1 MKSFYPAFL
10 LILLLELI
18 SCQILAQNN
27 SEAKGQATPESLGI
41 SSQAI
46 LDFINAAEKE
56 RPNDLHS
63 FFILRHG
70 KEVASGWWNPYESE
84 TAHMLY
90 SLSKSFTSTAI
101 GIAQEE
107 GLLSIDDPV
116 ISFFPD
122 ETPDSISQ
130 NLKAMRIRDL
140 LKMNSGHNQEPM
152 AATVQNPESWVK
164 GFLSAEV
171 EHKPGTH
178 FVYNSMATFMLSAII
193 TKVTG
198 ERLRDYLMPRL
209 FEPLEIEKPKWEQ
222 NINGIDFG
230 GWGLYLRTEEIA
242 KFGQLLLQK
251 GKWNGV
257 QLVPEAWVEEATSF
271 QTSNGSNPN
280 SDWEQGYGYQFWMCR
295 HGAYR
300 GDGAFGQY
308 CIVMPEQDAV
318 LAITSGSKDMQAIMN
333 LAWDHLLPAFE
344 DKPLKQDKAS
354 LKALR
359 NKTAN
364 LKLNPVK
371 GAETSSKAEEIS
383 GVTYTVESNDWGLKS
398 IAFNVTEKEKSI
410 TFNTRDS
417 IFTIPVGFGEYRKGY
432 YYFPRVGGHSVSTSG
447 GWFGND
453 VLQLMFYLD
462 ETPYGVMAKVS
473 FNGDQVR
480 MEREFNVFFGPTKQ
494 KPLVGKA
501 EK

>member
-1 MKSFYPAFL
+1 MKSFYPAFFL
-10 LILLLELI
+10 MIILELI
-18 SCQILAQNN
+18 SFQVLAQKK
-27 SEAKGQATPESLGI
+27 SEIKGNATPESLGI
-41 SSQAI
+41 SSQAV
-46 LDFINAAEKE
+46 LDFITAAEKE
-56 RPNDLHS
+56 RPNELHS

-70 KEVASGWWNPYESE
+70 KEVASGWWHPYESE

-107 GLLSIDDPV
+107 GLLSIDDQI

-122 ETPDSISQ
+122 EVPDSISS

-152 AATVQNPESWVK
+152 AATMQNPDSWVK

-209 FEPLEIEKPKWEQ
+209 FEPLGIEKPKWEQ
-222 NINGIDFG
+222 NANGIDFG
-230 GWGLYLRTEEIA
+230 GWGLYLRTEDIA

-251 GKWNGV
+251 GKWKGA
-257 QLVPEAWVEEATSF
+257 QLVSEAWVEEATSF
-271 QTSNGSNPN
+271 QTSNGSNPE

-295 HGAYR
+295 HELYR

-333 LAWDHLLPAFE
+333 LAWKHLLPNFK
-344 DKPLKQDKAS
+344 DSPLKQDEAS
-354 LKALR
+354 FKALR
-359 NKTAN
+359 KKTSN
-364 LKLNPVK
+364 LKLYPVK
-371 GAETSSKAEEIS
+371 GSETSSKAKEIS
-383 GVTYTVESNDWGLKS
+383 GVTFALEPNDWGLKS
-398 IAFNVTEKEKSI
+398 IVFNLTDKEKSI
-410 TFNTRDS
+410 TFNTMGDNYK
-417 IFTIPVGFGEYRKGY
+417 IPVGIGEYRKGY
-432 YYFPRVGGHSVSTSG
+432 FDFPQVGRQSVATSA
-447 GWFGND
+447 GWIEND
-453 VLQLMFYLD
+453 ALQLMFFLD
-462 ETPYGVMAKVS
+462 ETPYGITAKVT
-473 FNGDQVR
+473 FNGDQMK

-494 KPLVGKA
+494 RSLVGKA
-501 EK
+501 RK